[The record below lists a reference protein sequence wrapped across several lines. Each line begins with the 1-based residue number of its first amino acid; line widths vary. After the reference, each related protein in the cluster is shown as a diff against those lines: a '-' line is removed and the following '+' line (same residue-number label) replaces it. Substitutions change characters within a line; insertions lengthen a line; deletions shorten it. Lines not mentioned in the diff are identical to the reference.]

1 MVEYTD
7 KEKLKTG
14 DMVEL
19 GVYVILIIGKD

>member
-14 DMVEL
+14 DMREL
-19 GVYVILIIGKD
+19 GVYVVLIIGKD